1 MGVIEEVKEALA
13 RRKFIPYFQPQ
24 YDVITRKMWSA
35 EILARWIESDGS
47 VIVPG
52 YFVPELEM
60 TGDILELDWYMLK
73 EACIFLSKLD
83 KQGVPKFPISI
94 NFSWKHINEQNTSGM
109 LCEIVDSYKIP
120 HQLIII
126 EVAESAILEAEEDVK
141 VMLEEIRN
149 EGFRIAVDDFGN
161 GSFSL
166 DLITDLTPDVLKIDR
181 TFFLNG
187 LGDEKDKLVL
197 EGIFDFANRLH
208 LNTVAEGIETE
219 EQLTFLRNSGCKV
232 VQGYIFDKPMPE
244 THFIQ
249 KCKDN
254 SADLDAEDILLTQ
267 SPAAA
272 VQLLMDAIYTVSP
285 SITYMNLTK
294 NSYYVAQGEELGK
307 RVNNSISSLDDRLAN
322 SVSSVY
328 PDDRELYKKTLNVKS
343 LLDAYER
350 GEKFVDVIFRQ
361 IGDDGV
367 YTKLAIKNVFVKNPA
382 VNDVIAIS
390 FCTVLEEVE
399 PIITPPPVKEEPEV
413 PYHDPNSTT
422 ELVNVR
428 RGDIVVQEKRDQVVV
443 DKTAEEKTE

>member
-47 VIVPG
+47 IIVPG

-126 EVAESAILEAEEDVK
+126 EVAESAILEAEEEVK

-187 LGDEKDKLVL
+187 LGDEKDKRVL
-197 EGIFDFANRLH
+197 EGIFDFANRLK

-219 EQLTFLRNSGCKV
+219 DQLTFLRNSGCKV

-244 THFIQ
+244 TQFIQ

-254 SADLDAEDILLTQ
+254 MADLDAEDILVTQ
-267 SPAAA
+267 SPQAA
-272 VQLLMDAIYTVSP
+272 VKLLMDAVFAMSP

-367 YTKLAIKNVFVKNPA
+367 YRKLAIKNVFVKNPA

>member
-166 DLITDLTPDVLKIDR
+166 DLITDLNPDVLKIDR

-187 LGDEKDKLVL
+187 LGDEKDKRVL

-367 YTKLAIKNVFVKNPA
+367 YRKLAIKNVFVKNPA

>member
-187 LGDEKDKLVL
+187 LGDEKDKRVL

-367 YTKLAIKNVFVKNPA
+367 YRKLAIKNVFVKNPA

-422 ELVNVR
+422 ELINVR

>member
-367 YTKLAIKNVFVKNPA
+367 YRKLAIKNVFVKNPA

>member
-187 LGDEKDKLVL
+187 LGDEKDKRVL

-367 YTKLAIKNVFVKNPA
+367 YRKLAIKNVFVKNPA

>member
-24 YDVITRKMWSA
+24 YDVITNKMWSA

-60 TGDILELDWYMLK
+60 TGDILELDWYMLN
-73 EACIFLSKLD
+73 EACIFLSQLD
-83 KQGVPKFPISI
+83 KQGIPKFPISI
-94 NFSWKHINEQNTSGM
+94 NFSWQHINEQNTSGR
-109 LCEIVDSYKIP
+109 LCELVDSFSIP

-126 EVAESAILEAEEDVK
+126 EIAESSILEAPDDVK

-149 EGFRIAVDDFGN
+149 EGFRIAIDDFGN
-161 GSFSL
+161 NSYSL
-166 DLITDLTPDVLKIDR
+166 GMIMDVTPDVLKIDR
-181 TFFLNG
+181 SFFLNG
-187 LGDEKDKLVL
+187 LGDEKDRMVL

-219 EQLTFLRNSGCKV
+219 DQLEFLRKSGCKI
-232 VQGYIFDKPMPE
+232 VQGYIYDKPMPE
-244 THFIQ
+244 SQFIER
-249 KCKDN
+249 CKDN
-254 SADLDAEDILLTQ
+254 MADLDAEDILVTQ

-272 VQLLMDAIYTVSP
+272 MKLLMDAIFTKSP

-307 RVNNSISSLDDRLAN
+307 RVNSSISSLEDRLAN
-322 SVSSVY
+322 SVNSVY
-328 PDDRELYKKTLNVKS
+328 PDDREKYKKILSIKN
-343 LLDAYER
+343 LLAAYER
-350 GEKFVDVIFRQ
+350 GDKSVELTFRQ

-367 YTKLAIKNVFVKNPA
+367 YRKLAISNVFVKNPA
-382 VNDVIAIS
+382 VNDVLAIS
-390 FCTVLEEVE
+390 FCSVLEEVE
-399 PIITPPPVKEEPEV
+399 PMITPPPVKEEEAH

-422 ELVNVR
+422 ELANVR
-428 RGDIVVQEKRDQVVV
+428 RGDIIVTRKP
-443 DKTAEEKTE
+443 EENKE

>member
-94 NFSWKHINEQNTSGM
+94 NFSWKHINEQNTSGK

-181 TFFLNG
+181 SFFLNG
-187 LGDEKDKLVL
+187 LGDEKDKRVL

-367 YTKLAIKNVFVKNPA
+367 YRKLAIKNVFVKNPA

>member
-52 YFVPELEM
+52 YFVPGLEM

-126 EVAESAILEAEEDVK
+126 EVAESAILEAEEEVK

-187 LGDEKDKLVL
+187 LGDEKDKRVL

-367 YTKLAIKNVFVKNPA
+367 YRKLAIKNVFVKNPA